1 MSWRSC
7 VQSGLPRSL
16 QILAGFRAAPLCG
29 DEPVKCSCSFEV
41 YILTH
46 IKEFYA
52 GDAFAILY
60 KHERA
65 CVTLIQ
71 KEDLLRSAVIHQ
83 GMILQTAGGIVQMF
97 PGETQPWALCFYF
110 PVKEPGLT
118 RSQLNSSMIWDSNLG
133 QSNFQVHWARISPT
147 VTMIDHTAV
156 SLVPHDLELAH
167 CCVLTYLVL
176 NWTEQIVV
184 SFTHMHA
191 DLYRAHCYVLIHLHV
206 DLECATAVSLR
217 EVTAV
222 SLHICMQTW
231 SEHSAM
237 SVHICMLTGSELTA
251 VSIHM
256 YMMTWY
262 EHTYV
267 SLNMSILT
275 WNEHTGLSLYMY
287 MLNWSDRSFRW

>member
-97 PGETQPWALCFYF
+97 PGETQP
-110 PVKEPGLT
+110 
-118 RSQLNSSMIWDSNLG
+118 
-133 QSNFQVHWARISPT
+133 
-147 VTMIDHTAV
+147 
-156 SLVPHDLELAH
+156 
-167 CCVLTYLVL
+167 
-176 NWTEQIVV
+176 
-184 SFTHMHA
+184 
-191 DLYRAHCYVLIHLHV
+191 
-206 DLECATAVSLR
+206 
-217 EVTAV
+217 
-222 SLHICMQTW
+222 
-231 SEHSAM
+231 
-237 SVHICMLTGSELTA
+237 
-251 VSIHM
+251 
-256 YMMTWY
+256 
-262 EHTYV
+262 
-267 SLNMSILT
+267 
-275 WNEHTGLSLYMY
+275 
-287 MLNWSDRSFRW
+287 